1 MSPCKQ
7 MKYLWILICRVP
19 FSRMT
24 QDFRFAFRMLRRS
37 PGFTSVAVLSLA
49 LGIGANTAIF
59 SVIDALLLRTL
70 PVKQSKQL
78 VLFGA
83 GLSSGIFSPFP
94 NGDTD
99 LFSHPFFHQVRDK
112 NRVLSDVAAME
123 SMRDDVH
130 VRFEGVN
137 AELEPVKIRLVSGNY
152 FSLLGVGAAAGRV
165 LMPEDDQKPGGHPVA
180 VMSHAFWERRFAR
193 NTEVIGRKIT
203 LNATVYTIIG
213 VGARE
218 FFGTVV
224 GESPDFWIPLAMQ
237 AQVEPWLGDP
247 FGAQSQSLW
256 LIGRLKTGIGV
267 PEAQADTNVVF
278 QQWLHAIAGEPPS
291 AERVADMHRARVSL
305 TEVASGV
312 SRLRIEFSR
321 SLEILMVVVGLV
333 LLIACANIANLLLAR
348 AAGRH
353 REIAVRAALGAERPR
368 LIRQLLSE
376 SLLLAL
382 IGGTASVLMAW
393 WGGQLLL
400 MMVSSGPEPIPLEV
414 GPNGRVL
421 LFTFGISL
429 AAALL
434 FGLVPA
440 LRMTKVDLGPSL
452 KEGKGLARSTSR
464 GWLGQAL
471 VAGQVALALV
481 LMIGTGLFVG
491 TLQKLQHTNTG
502 FDKDRVVLF
511 QLDTASSNMNG
522 TAMVNLSHRI
532 EARVRSVP
540 GVQATS
546 FSMQTFNEGQWMT
559 PLWPEGVEHTEA
571 NGRDFEGNRV
581 GAQYFEVLGTPIVM
595 GRSFGSEDTPQSR
608 RVAVINETLARK
620 LYPEGSPLGHGF
632 ALAGRDKQN
641 FEIVGVVKDAKY
653 ISVRERPR
661 GMWFVYTEQEQS
673 PDGFNDLVVR
683 VKGKPEAVLAQIW
696 AAIRDE
702 DPKLA
707 IAEATPLA
715 EIVNRSFSQEKLL
728 AKLAG
733 FFGALALVL
742 AAIGLYG
749 VVSYSVSRRTNEIG
763 IRMALGARP
772 GGVLRMVLGEY
783 LIVVA
788 LGLAVGIPAA
798 LACGR
803 LVSSQLYGLPANDP
817 FTIAGASAALL
828 AVALA
833 AVYVPARRATLLD
846 PLAALRQE

>member
-1 MSPCKQ
+1 
-7 MKYLWILICRVP
+7 
-19 FSRMT
+19 MT
-24 QDFRFAFRMLRRS
+24 QDFRFAFRMLRRN

-83 GLSSGIFSPFP
+83 GLSSGIFNPFP

-99 LFSHPFFHQVRDK
+99 LFSQPFFHQVRDK
-112 NRVLSDVAAME
+112 NRVFSDVAAME

-137 AELEPVKIRLVSGNY
+137 AELESVKIRLVSGNY
-152 FSLLGVGAAAGRV
+152 FSLLGVGASAGRV
-165 LMPEDDQKPGGHPVA
+165 LMPQDDQKPAGHPVA
-180 VMSHAFWERRFAR
+180 VMSHAFWEQRFAR
-193 NTEVIGRKIT
+193 RPEVVGQKIT

-218 FFGTVV
+218 FFGTAV

-256 LIGRLKTGIGV
+256 LIGRLKPGASV

-278 QQWLHAIAGEPPS
+278 QQWLHAIAGEPPL

-312 SRLRIEFSR
+312 SSLRAEFSR

-348 AAGRH
+348 AAGRQ

-429 AAALL
+429 VAALL
-434 FGLVPA
+434 FGVVPA
-440 LRMTKVDLGPSL
+440 LRMTKVDLAPSL

-481 LMIGTGLFVG
+481 LMIGAGLFVG

-532 EARVRSVP
+532 EARVRTVP

-595 GRSFGSEDTPQSR
+595 GRSFGTR
-608 RVAVINETLARK
+608 
-620 LYPEGSPLGHGF
+620 GH
-632 ALAGRDKQN
+632 
-641 FEIVGVVKDAKY
+641 
-653 ISVRERPR
+653 S
-661 GMWFVYTEQEQS
+661 
-673 PDGFNDLVVR
+673 
-683 VKGKPEAVLAQIW
+683 
-696 AAIRDE
+696 
-702 DPKLA
+702 A
-707 IAEATPLA
+707 IA
-715 EIVNRSFSQEKLL
+715 
-728 AKLAG
+728 
-733 FFGALALVL
+733 
-742 AAIGLYG
+742 
-749 VVSYSVSRRTNEIG
+749 
-763 IRMALGARP
+763 
-772 GGVLRMVLGEY
+772 
-783 LIVVA
+783 
-788 LGLAVGIPAA
+788 
-798 LACGR
+798 
-803 LVSSQLYGLPANDP
+803 
-817 FTIAGASAALL
+817 
-828 AVALA
+828 
-833 AVYVPARRATLLD
+833 ARRGD
-846 PLAALRQE
+846 